1 MSYPPTKK
9 AFLLRVSLGDVHLI
23 FCLAGYKCMYLMNG
37 YFLHI
42 VLNYKN
48 GVLQTVTPFKNL
60 LSIYPPRASF
70 SACQVESLRYLFII
84 I

>member
-23 FCLAGYKCMYLMNG
+23 FCLAGYKCMYIMNG

-42 VLNYKN
+42 VVNYKN
-48 GVLQTVTPFKNL
+48 GVLQTVTPFKNYDTFLLLFKNVNVCINIMAL
-60 LSIYPPRASF
+60 LSVS
-70 SACQVESLRYLFII
+70 
-84 I
+84 